1 MLDLLDSDALE
12 LEAEKPRTEDS
23 SVKNSTEID
32 FSGIDLDLDL
42 ENTADVQSTDIEEET
57 LSTNADTKNE
67 QWHEVETKIDLAK
80 AYLDMEDKEGAREM
94 LEEAILEGDS
104 KQQEAAKA
112 LLKDL

>member
-1 MLDLLDSDALE
+1 
-12 LEAEKPRTEDS
+12 
-23 SVKNSTEID
+23 
-32 FSGIDLDLDL
+32 
-42 ENTADVQSTDIEEET
+42 
-57 LSTNADTKNE
+57 
-67 QWHEVETKIDLAK
+67 VETKIDLAK

>member
-1 MLDLLDSDALE
+1 MLDLLDSDAFE
-12 LEAEKPRTEDS
+12 LEAEKPKTEDS

-32 FSGIDLDLDL
+32 FSGIDLDL

-57 LSTNADTKNE
+57 LSTNAGTKNE